1 MNLPEQPTIDYI
13 AMSGEEIEA
22 AWEIYYRQCNEYFA
36 SLEPRRRAHTRRNSI
51 AGLAA
56 AKRAA
61 LRERGEHPL
70 PMTKERLAY
79 EYGGYVVASKKKK
92 GADKG
97 YKNVYAF
104 EFDDE
109 QGYYDRLREL
119 DPSYYAIVRI
129 NRLYGEIMAELPRI
143 TDEAK
148 RRKYLSVYRRRV
160 TAIRKEYGLRS
171 CDVAE
176 YMRVN

>member
-1 MNLPEQPTIDYI
+1 MTT
-13 AMSGEEIEA
+13 
-22 AWEIYYRQCNEYFA
+22 
-36 SLEPRRRAHTRRNSI
+36 LEFYE
-51 AGLAA
+51 GLAA

-61 LRERGEHPL
+61 ANELCEEARTSAPESLH
-70 PMTKERLAY
+70 Y
-79 EYGGYVVASKKKK
+79 QYGSYILVGHKKK
-92 GADKG
+92 GAGKG

-129 NRLYGEIMAELPRI
+129 NRLYGEIMAEMPRI